1 MKNWILILAALL
13 IAGLPLW
20 FHPDAEFAGTDAG
33 AEAVVEEIS
42 PDYEPWAEPLVGDL
56 PSEVES
62 GLFALQAALG
72 AGLLGYT
79 LGKYRARN
87 ESA

>member
-1 MKNWILILAALL
+1 MKNWTLILAALL

-20 FHPDAEFAGTDAG
+20 FQAGEEFAGTDAG
-33 AEAVVEEIS
+33 AEAVVEELS
-42 PDYEPWAEPLVGDL
+42 PDYEPWAEPLVGEL
-56 PSEVES
+56 PGEVES